1 MPLYELKI
9 KNKVQ
14 NNSFS
19 IYSKFLIFAK
29 TEKEAREIAQKR
41 SFNLKINS
49 FKAETNIP
57 IWNDITKT
65 QCKKMNT

>member
-29 TEKEAREIAQKR
+29 QKKKHEIAQKR
-41 SFNLKINS
+41 SFNIKINS
-49 FKAETNIP
+49 FKPETNIP

-65 QCKKMNT
+65 QCKKMNL